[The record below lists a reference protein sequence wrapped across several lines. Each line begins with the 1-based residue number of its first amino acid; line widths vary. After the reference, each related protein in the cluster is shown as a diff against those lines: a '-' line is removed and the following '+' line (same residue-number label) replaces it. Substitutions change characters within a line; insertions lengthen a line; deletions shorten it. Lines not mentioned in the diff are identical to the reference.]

1 MASIEILPSDP
12 SYPASLWALVNEPEA
27 APPTHPP
34 THPPTLY
41 LRGALP
47 ARPGIAIVG
56 TRAASDEA
64 LRFTRALAAELGEA
78 GYAIWSGGARG
89 VDAAAHEGALAARAP
104 TVVVCGGGLAH
115 PYPREHA
122 ALFDRILAAG
132 GALLARVP
140 DDTPPLPA
148 LFLQRNAVLAALTL
162 ATVVIEAGIES
173 GARSAAAAA
182 RRLGR
187 HLCAVPHAPWS
198 PRGVGCALELVGGA
212 RPVTRAADVIDVLGG
227 PPPPPRRRARRSLR
241 NSSPGAGT
249 LPLPDAAFA
258 ARAAA
263 SPDKPERGAPAR
275 PVGAEAREARAGAD
289 EERAGAPDRGERA
302 EPREASAGAR
312 AEMAEIITETAE
324 ERAVLDALDAH
335 PAHVDEVCERT
346 GLPPRR
352 AVEALLTL
360 TLQAVVVEGPA
371 GLFRRALR

>member
-1 MASIEILPSDP
+1 MASIEIHPSDP
-12 SYPASLWALVNEPEA
+12 SYPAPLWALVTESEA
-27 APPTHPP
+27 APPT
-34 THPPTLY
+34 LY
-41 LRGALP
+41 VRGALP

-64 LRFTRALAAELGEA
+64 LRFTRELAAALGEA
-78 GYAIWSGGARG
+78 GYSIWSGGARG
-89 VDAAAHEGALAARAP
+89 VDAAAHEGALEARAP
-104 TVVVCGGGLAH
+104 TVVVSGGGHAH

-122 ALFDRILAAG
+122 ALFDRVVAAG

-148 LFLQRNAVLAALTL
+148 LFLQRNAVLAALTR
-162 ATVVIEAGIES
+162 ATVVVEAGIES

-187 HLCAVPHAPWS
+187 HLCVVPHAPWS

-212 RPVTRAADVIDVLGG
+212 RPIMRAADVIDVLGG
-227 PPPPPRRRARRSLR
+227 PAPPPRRRPRRAAR
-241 NSSPGAGT
+241 NSSPAAGT

-258 ARAAA
+258 ARAGA
-263 SPDKPERGAPAR
+263 SSEKNALAR
-275 PVGAEAREARAGAD
+275 AIDAEARED
-289 EERAGAPDRGERA
+289 N
-302 EPREASAGAR
+302 AGAR
-312 AEMAEIITETAE
+312 AESAEIIAETAE
-324 ERAVLDALDAH
+324 ERAVLHALDAH

>member
-12 SYPASLWALVNEPEA
+12 SYPAPLWALVTESEA
-27 APPTHPP
+27 A
-34 THPPTLY
+34 PPTLY
-41 LRGALP
+41 LRGVLP
-47 ARPGIAIVG
+47 ARPGVAIVG

-64 LRFTRALAAELGEA
+64 LRFTRALAAALGDA
-78 GYAIWSGGARG
+78 GFSIWSGGARG
-89 VDAAAHEGALAARAP
+89 VDAAAHEGALEARAP
-104 TVVVCGGGLAH
+104 TVVVSGGGHAR

-122 ALFDRILAAG
+122 PLFDRILAAG

-140 DDTPPLPA
+140 DDTPPLPG

-162 ATVVIEAGIES
+162 ATVVVEAGIES

-187 HLCAVPHAPWS
+187 HLCVVPHAPWS

-212 RPVTRAADVIDVLGG
+212 RPITRAADVIDVLGG
-227 PPPPPRRRARRSLR
+227 PAPPPRRRARRALR
-241 NSSPGAGT
+241 NSPPATGT
-249 LPLPDAAFA
+249 LPLPDASFA
-258 ARAAA
+258 AQ
-263 SPDKPERGAPAR
+263 
-275 PVGAEAREARAGAD
+275 
-289 EERAGAPDRGERA
+289 AGAPPGKIAPAPAAGAGLGGALRA
-302 EPREASAGAR
+302 ELGGAIGAENNAEIT
-312 AEMAEIITETAE
+312 AEMTAE
-324 ERAVLDALDAH
+324 QRAVLDALDAH

>member
-1 MASIEILPSDP
+1 MASIEIQPADP
-12 SYPASLWALVNEPEA
+12 SYPAQLWALVTETEA
-27 APPTHPP
+27 A
-34 THPPTLY
+34 PPTLY

-47 ARPGIAIVG
+47 ACPGVAIVG

-64 LRFTRALAAELGEA
+64 LRFTRALAAALGEA
-78 GYAIWSGGARG
+78 GFSIWSGGARG
-89 VDAAAHEGALAARAP
+89 IDAAAHEGALDARAP
-104 TVVVCGGGLAH
+104 TVVVGGGGHAH

-122 ALFDRILAAG
+122 GLFARVLAAG

-162 ATVVIEAGIES
+162 ATVVVEAGVES

-187 HLCAVPHAPWS
+187 HLCVVPHAPWS
-198 PRGVGCALELVGGA
+198 PRGVGCALELVSGA
-212 RPVTRAADVIDVLGG
+212 RPITRAADVVEVLGG
-227 PPPPPRRRARRSLR
+227 QAPPPRRRARRSAR
-241 NSSPGAGT
+241 SRSPGGGT
-249 LPLPDAAFA
+249 LPLPEAAF
-258 ARAAA
+258 
-263 SPDKPERGAPAR
+263 
-275 PVGAEAREARAGAD
+275 
-289 EERAGAPDRGERA
+289 
-302 EPREASAGAR
+302 GAR
-312 AEMAEIITETAE
+312 TSALPEKSEPSPSMSAAEC
-324 ERAVLDALDAH
+324 AVLDALDAR

>member
-12 SYPASLWALVNEPEA
+12 SYPAALWALVTEAEA
-27 APPTHPP
+27 APPTL
-34 THPPTLY
+34 PPTLY

-104 TVVVCGGGLAH
+104 TVVVAGGGLAR

-162 ATVVIEAGIES
+162 ATVVVEAGIES

-227 PPPPPRRRARRSLR
+227 PAPPPRRRARRAPR
-241 NSSPGAGT
+241 NGPSGAGT

-263 SPDKPERGAPAR
+263 SSEGSARARAAGAA
-275 PVGAEAREARAGAD
+275 ARE
-289 EERAGAPDRGERA
+289 GERSA
-302 EPREASAGAR
+302 AARDDGAGAR
-312 AEMAEIITETAE
+312 AETAEIIVKTAE
-324 ERAVLDALDAH
+324 ERAVLDALDAC

>member
-1 MASIEILPSDP
+1 MASIEIHPSDP
-12 SYPASLWALVNEPEA
+12 SYPAPLWALVTESEA
-27 APPTHPP
+27 A
-34 THPPTLY
+34 PPTLY

-64 LRFTRALAAELGEA
+64 LRFTRELAAALGEA
-78 GYAIWSGGARG
+78 GYSIWSGGARG
-89 VDAAAHEGALAARAP
+89 VDAAAHEGALEARAP
-104 TVVVCGGGLAH
+104 TVVVCGGGHAH

-122 ALFDRILAAG
+122 ALFDRVVAAG

-148 LFLQRNAVLAALTL
+148 LFLQRNAVLAALTR
-162 ATVVIEAGIES
+162 ATVVVEAGIES

-187 HLCAVPHAPWS
+187 HLCVVPHAPWS

-212 RPVTRAADVIDVLGG
+212 RPITRAADVIDVLGG
-227 PPPPPRRRARRSLR
+227 PAPPPRRRARRAQR
-241 NSSPGAGT
+241 NSSPAAGT
-249 LPLPDAAFA
+249 LPLPDAASA

-263 SPDKPERGAPAR
+263 SREKSALARAIDPEAGGER
-275 PVGAEAREARAGAD
+275 AEAREG
-289 EERAGAPDRGERA
+289 
-302 EPREASAGAR
+302 SAGAR
-312 AEMAEIITETAE
+312 AESAEIIAETAE
-324 ERAVLDALDAH
+324 ERAVLHALDAH

>member
-1 MASIEILPSDP
+1 MASIEIHPSDP
-12 SYPASLWALVNEPEA
+12 SYPAPLWALVTESEA
-27 APPTHPP
+27 APPT
-34 THPPTLY
+34 LY
-41 LRGALP
+41 VRGALP

-64 LRFTRALAAELGEA
+64 LRFTRELAAALGEA
-78 GYAIWSGGARG
+78 GYSIWSGGARG
-89 VDAAAHEGALAARAP
+89 VDAAAHEGALEARAP
-104 TVVVCGGGLAH
+104 TVVVSGGGHAH

-122 ALFDRILAAG
+122 ALFDRVVAAG

-148 LFLQRNAVLAALTL
+148 LFLQRNAVLAALTR

-187 HLCAVPHAPWS
+187 HLCVVPHAPWS
-198 PRGVGCALELVGGA
+198 PRGVGCALELLGGA
-212 RPVTRAADVIDVLGG
+212 RPIMRAADVIDILGG
-227 PPPPPRRRARRSLR
+227 PAPPPRRRPRRSPR
-241 NSSPGAGT
+241 NSSPAAGT

-258 ARAAA
+258 ARTAA
-263 SPDKPERGAPAR
+263 SSEKNALAR
-275 PVGAEAREARAGAD
+275 AIDPEAREG
-289 EERAGAPDRGERA
+289 
-302 EPREASAGAR
+302 SAGAR
-312 AEMAEIITETAE
+312 AESAEIIGETAE
-324 ERAVLDALDAH
+324 ERAVLHALDAH

>member
-1 MASIEILPSDP
+1 MASIEIQPADP
-12 SYPASLWALVNEPEA
+12 SYPAPLWALVTDTEA
-27 APPTHPP
+27 A
-34 THPPTLY
+34 PPTLY

-47 ARPGIAIVG
+47 SRPGIAIVG
-56 TRAASDEA
+56 TRAASDDA
-64 LRFTRALAAELGEA
+64 LRFTRALAASLGEA
-78 GYAIWSGGARG
+78 GYSIWSGGARG

-104 TVVVCGGGLAH
+104 TVVVSGGGH
-115 PYPREHA
+115 GRPYPREHA
-122 ALFDRILAAG
+122 PLFDRILAAG

-140 DDTPPLPA
+140 DDTPPLPG

-162 ATVVIEAGIES
+162 ATVVVEAGIES

-187 HLCAVPHAPWS
+187 HLCVVPHAPWS
-198 PRGVGCALELVGGA
+198 PRGVGCALELVSGA

-227 PPPPPRRRARRSLR
+227 PAPPPRRRARRSPR
-241 NSSPGAGT
+241 NSPPAAGT
-249 LPLPDAAFA
+249 LPLPDPAVA
-258 ARAAA
+258 
-263 SPDKPERGAPAR
+263 APAS
-275 PVGAEAREARAGAD
+275 
-289 EERAGAPDRGERA
+289 APPE
-302 EPREASAGAR
+302 
-312 AEMAEIITETAE
+312 ETAQIPAMSAV
-324 ERAVLDALDAH
+324 ERAVFDALDAC

>member
-12 SYPASLWALVNEPEA
+12 SYPAPLWALVTESEA
-27 APPTHPP
+27 APPT
-34 THPPTLY
+34 LY
-41 LRGALP
+41 VRGVLP
-47 ARPGIAIVG
+47 ARPGVAIVG

-64 LRFTRALAAELGEA
+64 LRFTRALAAALGDA
-78 GYAIWSGGARG
+78 GFSIWSGGARG
-89 VDAAAHEGALAARAP
+89 VDAAAHEGALEARAP
-104 TVVVCGGGLAH
+104 TVVVSGAGHAR

-122 ALFDRILAAG
+122 PLFDRILAAG

-140 DDTPPLPA
+140 DDTPPLPG

-162 ATVVIEAGIES
+162 ATVVVEAGIES

-187 HLCAVPHAPWS
+187 HLCVVPHAPWS

-212 RPVTRAADVIDVLGG
+212 RPITRAADVIDVLGG
-227 PPPPPRRRARRSLR
+227 PAPPPRRRARRALR
-241 NSSPGAGT
+241 NSPLATGT
-249 LPLPDAAFA
+249 LPLPDVVFA
-258 ARAAA
+258 Q
-263 SPDKPERGAPAR
+263 
-275 PVGAEAREARAGAD
+275 
-289 EERAGAPDRGERA
+289 AGAPPGKIAPAPATAAGLGGALRA
-302 EPREASAGAR
+302 ELGGTLR
-312 AEMAEIITETAE
+312 AENNAEMTAE
-324 ERAVLDALDAH
+324 MTAEQRTVLDALDAQ
-335 PAHVDEVCERT
+335 PSHVDEVCERT

>member
-1 MASIEILPSDP
+1 MASIEIQPADP
-12 SYPASLWALVNEPEA
+12 SYPAPLWALVTETEA
-27 APPTHPP
+27 A
-34 THPPTLY
+34 PPTLY

-47 ARPGIAIVG
+47 SRPGIAIVG
-56 TRAASDEA
+56 TRAASDDA
-64 LRFTRALAAELGEA
+64 LRFTRALAASLGEA
-78 GYAIWSGGARG
+78 GYSIWSGGARG

-104 TVVVCGGGLAH
+104 TVVVSGGGHAR

-122 ALFDRILAAG
+122 PLFDRIVAAG

-140 DDTPPLPA
+140 DDTPPLPG

-162 ATVVIEAGIES
+162 ATVVVEAGIES

-187 HLCAVPHAPWS
+187 HLCVVPHAPWS
-198 PRGVGCALELVGGA
+198 PRGVGCALELVAGA

-227 PPPPPRRRARRSLR
+227 PAPPPRRRARRSPR
-241 NSSPGAGT
+241 NSPPAAGT
-249 LPLPDAAFA
+249 LPLPDPAVAAPTSA
-258 ARAAA
+258 
-263 SPDKPERGAPAR
+263 PPE
-275 PVGAEAREARAGAD
+275 
-289 EERAGAPDRGERA
+289 
-302 EPREASAGAR
+302 
-312 AEMAEIITETAE
+312 ETAQIPAMSAV
-324 ERAVLDALDAH
+324 ERAVFDALDAC

>member
-12 SYPASLWALVNEPEA
+12 SYPAPLWALVTESEA
-27 APPTHPP
+27 A
-34 THPPTLY
+34 PPTLY

-47 ARPGIAIVG
+47 SRPGIAIVG

-104 TVVVCGGGLAH
+104 TVVVGGGGHAH

-122 ALFDRILAAG
+122 PLFDRVLAAG

-162 ATVVIEAGIES
+162 ATVVVEAGIES

-187 HLCAVPHAPWS
+187 HLCVVPHAPWS

-227 PPPPPRRRARRSLR
+227 PAPPPRRRARRSPR
-241 NSSPGAGT
+241 NSSPAAGT

-258 ARAAA
+258 ARGA
-263 SPDKPERGAPAR
+263 APAGEGAR
-275 PVGAEAREARAGAD
+275 ARAAGAEARAG
-289 EERAGAPDRGERA
+289 
-302 EPREASAGAR
+302 SAGAR
-312 AEMAEIITETAE
+312 EGSAKARAGNAGAETRDEGAGARAKTAEIIAETAE
-324 ERAVLDALDAH
+324 ERAVLDALDAC

>member
-1 MASIEILPSDP
+1 MASIEILPADP
-12 SYPASLWALVNEPEA
+12 TYPAPLWALVTESEA
-27 APPTHPP
+27 A
-34 THPPTLY
+34 PPTLY

-47 ARPGIAIVG
+47 SRPGVAIVG

-64 LRFTRALAAELGEA
+64 LRFTRELAASLGEA
-78 GYAIWSGGARG
+78 GFSIWSGGARG

-104 TVVVCGGGLAH
+104 TVVVSGGGHAH

-122 ALFDRILAAG
+122 ALFDRVVAAG

-140 DDTPPLPA
+140 DDTPPLPG

-162 ATVVIEAGIES
+162 ATVVVEAGIES

-187 HLCAVPHAPWS
+187 HLCVVPHAPWS
-198 PRGVGCALELVGGA
+198 PRGVGCALELASGA
-212 RPVTRAADVIDVLGG
+212 RPITRAADVIDVLGG
-227 PPPPPRRRARRSLR
+227 PAPPPRRRARRSLR
-241 NSSPGAGT
+241 NSSPAAGT

-258 ARAAA
+258 PRASVSPEKTVQIPVMSAA
-263 SPDKPERGAPAR
+263 ER
-275 PVGAEAREARAGAD
+275 V
-289 EERAGAPDRGERA
+289 
-302 EPREASAGAR
+302 
-312 AEMAEIITETAE
+312 
-324 ERAVLDALDAH
+324 VLDALDAH

-346 GLPPRR
+346 GLPPRH

>member
-1 MASIEILPSDP
+1 MASIEIQPADP
-12 SYPASLWALVNEPEA
+12 SYPAPLWALVTESEA
-27 APPTHPP
+27 A
-34 THPPTLY
+34 PPTLY

-47 ARPGIAIVG
+47 SRPGVAIVG
-56 TRAASDEA
+56 TRAASDDA
-64 LRFTRALAAELGEA
+64 LRFTRALAASLGEA
-78 GYAIWSGGARG
+78 GFSIWSGGARG
-89 VDAAAHEGALAARAP
+89 VDAAAHEGALEARAP
-104 TVVVCGGGLAH
+104 TVVVSGGGHAH

-122 ALFDRILAAG
+122 PLFDRILAAG

-140 DDTPPLPA
+140 DDTPPLPG

-162 ATVVIEAGIES
+162 ATVVVEAGIES

-187 HLCAVPHAPWS
+187 HLCVVPHAPWS
-198 PRGVGCALELVGGA
+198 PRGVGCALELVSGA

-227 PPPPPRRRARRSLR
+227 PAPPPRRRARRSLR
-241 NSSPGAGT
+241 NSSPAAGT

-258 ARAAA
+258 R
-263 SPDKPERGAPAR
+263 
-275 PVGAEAREARAGAD
+275 
-289 EERAGAPDRGERA
+289 
-302 EPREASAGAR
+302 ASAPPEKTVQIPAMS
-312 AEMAEIITETAE
+312 AA